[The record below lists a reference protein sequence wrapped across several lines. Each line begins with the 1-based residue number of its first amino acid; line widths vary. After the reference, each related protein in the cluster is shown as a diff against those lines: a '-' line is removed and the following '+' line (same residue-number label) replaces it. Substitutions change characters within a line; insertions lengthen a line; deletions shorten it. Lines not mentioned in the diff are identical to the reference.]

1 MRPAAR
7 GTFLLAIN
15 FFLRCTSG
23 NSDLPDDVPEI
34 FYPFGLEEN
43 DAIAPINDD
52 GSTQEIQIVGLP
64 FFENLQYSL
73 YVCIVLIN
81 MGIYLLGFIEYFLL

>member
-1 MRPAAR
+1 MMTSSEAR
-7 GTFLLAIN
+7 EAFFLAIV
-15 FFLRCTSG
+15 FFLSCTSVH
-23 NSDLPDDVPEI
+23 SDLPDDVPEI

-64 FFENLQYSL
+64 FFDNLQYSL
-73 YVCIVLIN
+73 YVCMQFQLI
-81 MGIYLLGFIEYFLL
+81 